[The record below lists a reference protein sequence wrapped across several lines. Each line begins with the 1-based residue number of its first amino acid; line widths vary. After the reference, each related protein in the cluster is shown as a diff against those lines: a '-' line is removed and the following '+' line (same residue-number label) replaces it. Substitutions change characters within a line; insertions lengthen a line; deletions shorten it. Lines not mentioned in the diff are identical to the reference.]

1 MLYEKLLTAV
11 EETST
16 FGLEWE
22 TGNFPDI
29 FLASDIILSLSLNQL
44 SFDFGILWF
53 SFSKPNQDWRAVH
66 EELPS
71 SKI

>member
-53 SFSKPNQDWRAVH
+53 SF
-66 EELPS
+66 
-71 SKI
+71 